1 MVSFVVCFKL
11 VKSSGRS
18 LAALPLRECSRT
30 YVGIFKNAMD
40 LSQKVQTDLLTKID
54 SLMSSCLGSAPPS
67 SPIISMLSVQ
77 GQSQYLEDDAD
88 RDFKINFEVMGG
100 GGGREVTKED
110 HK

>member
-1 MVSFVVCFKL
+1 MVSFVICFKL

-54 SLMSSCLGSAPPS
+54 SLMSSCLGSAPPPS
-67 SPIISMLSVQ
+67 SPISSMLSVQ
-77 GQSQYLEDDAD
+77 GQSQDLEVDAD
-88 RDFKINFEVMGG
+88 RDVKGLRGSWLEYLQ
-100 GGGREVTKED
+100 
-110 HK
+110 H